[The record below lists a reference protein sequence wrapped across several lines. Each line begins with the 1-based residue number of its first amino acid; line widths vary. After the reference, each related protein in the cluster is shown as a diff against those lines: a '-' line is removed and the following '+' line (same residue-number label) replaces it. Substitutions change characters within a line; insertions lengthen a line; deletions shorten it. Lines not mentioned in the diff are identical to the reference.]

1 MCFENYH
8 YFCIRNSTTHIF
20 FTMNEIMQFVRDLAL
35 NNNREWFNAN
45 KPRYQTVLKKWQAFC
60 LELIN
65 EVGKFDEEISRLT
78 ISDCT
83 YRIYRDTRF
92 SADKTPYKTHF
103 GVFLCPGGKKSMHAG
118 YYFHVSIGGTDE
130 YPYAHMIASGNYCYN
145 PKVIPILREDISDGW
160 DDFKANVLDVVD
172 SRLTVDMD
180 GALKKVPKGYP
191 ADAPYADFM
200 RLKNY
205 CLIAT
210 VDDDFVTAPDLAKRL
225 AVIFQSSKPFNDYVN
240 RAVDFAASES
250 L

>member
-1 MCFENYH
+1 MK
-8 YFCIRNSTTHIF
+8 
-20 FTMNEIMQFVRDLAL
+20 EIMQFVRDLAQ

-45 KPRYQTVLKKWQAFC
+45 KPRYQYIQKKWFDFSA
-60 LELIN
+60 ELIS
-65 EVGKFDEEISRLT
+65 EVGKYDDQIAPLT
-78 ISDCT
+78 AKDCT

-92 SADKTPYKTHF
+92 SPDKTPYKTHF

-130 YPYAHMIASGNYCYN
+130 YPHAHMLAAGNYCYN
-145 PKVIPILREDISDGW
+145 PGVIPILREDISDGW
-160 DDFKANVLDVVD
+160 DEFSSQMLGVADPRFAI
-172 SRLTVDMD
+172 DMD

-210 VDDDFVTAPDLAKRL
+210 VDDDFVTSPNLAHRL
-225 AVIFQSSKPFNDYVN
+225 AEIFRTVKPFNDYVN
-240 RAVDFAASES
+240 RAVDFALTES
-250 L
+250 R